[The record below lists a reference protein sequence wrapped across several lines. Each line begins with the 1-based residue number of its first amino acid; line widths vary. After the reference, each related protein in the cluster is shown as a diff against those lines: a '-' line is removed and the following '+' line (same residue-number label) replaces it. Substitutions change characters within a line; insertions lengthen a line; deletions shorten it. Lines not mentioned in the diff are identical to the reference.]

1 MPLRFSRS
9 AARHGIHPA
18 RVRYIV
24 EQCATPLYSYDP
36 DRESLVLFL
45 GPDPRGIPLEV
56 VGVELADGDLLIIH
70 AMRLRERHRDDYN
83 EVMRW
88 HDR

>member
-9 AARHGIHPA
+9 AARHGIHPD
-18 RVRYIV
+18 RVRYLV
-24 EQCATPLYSYDP
+24 EHCATPQKTSDP

-45 GPDPRGIPLEV
+45 GPDSRGVPLEV
-56 VGVELADGDLLIIH
+56 VGVELAEGDLMIIH
-70 AMRLRERHRDDYN
+70 AMRLRERHLDDYD

-88 HDR
+88 RGQ